1 MNKNRQRR
9 HKFYYE
15 RLKREKLSYEKFKQA
30 VKALPVNIEM
40 LTRGRNARTHNTTA
54 NAD

>member
-30 VKALPVNIEM
+30 VKALPMPLIKM
-40 LTRGRNARTHNTTA
+40 DKRIRRKP
-54 NAD
+54 

>member
-15 RLKREKLSYEKFKQA
+15 RLRRERRERLSCEKFKQA
-30 VKALPVNIEM
+30 VKALPMPPIKMDKRIRRKPNGKI
-40 LTRGRNARTHNTTA
+40 
-54 NAD
+54 